1 MWTST
6 LDLSPGRVLLT
17 RVLGRFY
24 PDIYFSSLSPL
35 KVQNL
40 PRQVL
45 PASNWVRV
53 RNRLAG
59 ISRNDL
65 TAITADEDMRV
76 APAAMSNR
84 HSYPGHELVGEVIEI
99 GDEVQHLNVGDRV
112 ALRYGPNCLSMGIQ
126 QPCRSCARGN
136 FNLCENT
143 MRVTQHSIG
152 GGWSEEILLHEQQ
165 LFPIPPSL
173 NDEQAVMLESSAVAL
188 HAILRRPPQPG
199 ERVLIIG
206 AGTVGL
212 ITLQLIRALVPQAE
226 ISVMARYSFQVE
238 QATRLGATHIIYPH
252 DSYTG
257 VQRATGA
264 QLYHGMFGNKI
275 LYGGYDVIY
284 DTVGSKQTLHHALR
298 WARAQATVV
307 LAGPDLHLMNIDL
320 TPIWYQEVNL
330 IGSAAHGI
338 EAWPVGTNQR
348 RSTFG
353 IVTELME
360 NGSIHPEQLITHHF
374 ALDNYRH
381 ALSTARQKAQSRAIK
396 VVFDYS
402 LLPASV
408 VPNVRAA
415 ARSRRPATAGKA
427 GSAALTGSFANN
439 QNQTAQPRPRPT
451 GPVREP
457 ETERRPVPQPTAI
470 QTTPPVAPLD
480 EDALLKAMKYANEG
494 SDDDTATA
502 LPALSKHMRAV
513 QRKTAQTNYN
523 AVPTTRSTPQVT
535 PVPPVS
541 RMGEETTAAP
551 ISTRESLDDIA
562 SFYAGPV
569 PQFKPAANE
578 TNTPEPVER
587 QSNQADMAAAESP
600 DPAVEQPTVLEA
612 DAPTQHEEASFAPE
626 TDAQSQASSHEM
638 PAMTA
643 PEEADAPI
651 QEVPVTHLTAE
662 DYGTEVT
669 ESVVEDSETSDTPAW
684 EETTESTQSDEM
696 AAEADNEASESPIP
710 DKTESSETKS
720 KAKTFPFV
728 DETATVIQARPRPR
742 KKR

>member
-6 LDLSPGRVLLT
+6 LDLSPGRVLVT

-275 LYGGYDVIY
+275 LYGGYDVVY

-307 LAGPDLHLMNIDL
+307 LVGPDLHLMNIDL

-353 IVTELME
+353 IVAELME

-415 ARSRRPATAGKA
+415 ARSRRPAMTGKA
-427 GSAALTGSFANN
+427 GSAALTGSFASN
-439 QNQTAQPRPRPT
+439 QNQT
-451 GPVREP
+451 
-457 ETERRPVPQPTAI
+457 
-470 QTTPPVAPLD
+470 
-480 EDALLKAMKYANEG
+480 
-494 SDDDTATA
+494 
-502 LPALSKHMRAV
+502 
-513 QRKTAQTNYN
+513 
-523 AVPTTRSTPQVT
+523 
-535 PVPPVS
+535 
-541 RMGEETTAAP
+541 
-551 ISTRESLDDIA
+551 
-562 SFYAGPV
+562 
-569 PQFKPAANE
+569 
-578 TNTPEPVER
+578 
-587 QSNQADMAAAESP
+587 
-600 DPAVEQPTVLEA
+600 
-612 DAPTQHEEASFAPE
+612 
-626 TDAQSQASSHEM
+626 
-638 PAMTA
+638 
-643 PEEADAPI
+643 
-651 QEVPVTHLTAE
+651 
-662 DYGTEVT
+662 
-669 ESVVEDSETSDTPAW
+669 
-684 EETTESTQSDEM
+684 
-696 AAEADNEASESPIP
+696 
-710 DKTESSETKS
+710 
-720 KAKTFPFV
+720 
-728 DETATVIQARPRPR
+728 
-742 KKR
+742 